1 MALSRLCLHQA
12 SGETG
17 DPQNPVRWVAKEH
30 KHKLLDYLS
39 GLCIEYCAEDPQR
52 LARQL
57 LTLIEGAITLGL
69 VMGDHSAA
77 DDAQC
82 MAQKLLGL

>member
-1 MALSRLCLHQA
+1 M
-12 SGETG
+12 
-17 DPQNPVRWVAKEH
+17 RWVAKEH
-30 KHKLLDYLS
+30 KHKLFDYLS
-39 GLCIEYCAEDPQR
+39 GLCIEYGAEDPQR

-77 DDAQC
+77 DHAQC
-82 MAQKLLGL
+82 MAQKLFGL